1 MGVWLIV
8 PAVIILKY
16 FLLAIFWGKKKISL
30 STIHVSGS
38 SPLTLEQLTLGLDMQ

>member
-8 PAVIILKY
+8 PAVIVLKY
-16 FLLAIFWGKKKISL
+16 FLLAIFGEKKISL